1 MHCSNPNCN
10 HEIPDDSLFCPDC
23 GTKIVLPTKSH
34 SEESKRVSDGD
45 LNSQISL
52 LFSQPMRFAAISIMP
67 FENISDE
74 DAYGLY
80 KQLSS
85 AYRNIHDDAVHH
97 IIGTNGPLFQDSR
110 TFLRHSDKVFR
121 IFSNIEFLVWEH
133 GDYSN
138 ETMDKWTIYDDGV
151 ATEAQMKRDL
161 YGISKSFYMYGPTS
175 QLKELFIEMLQ
186 TYELKQFCLE
196 KKDNS
201 IYSSNYRVPHPIRIA
216 LEATEDKEMS
226 RLIIYL
232 NER

>member
-1 MHCSNPNCN
+1 MHCSNPSCN

-23 GTKIVLPTKSH
+23 GTKIMLPTESH
-34 SEESKRVSDGD
+34 SEESKSISTGD
-45 LNSQISL
+45 LNSQISI
-52 LFSQPMRFAAISIMP
+52 LFSQPMRFATISIMP
-67 FENISDE
+67 FEDIANK

-85 AYRNIHDDAVHH
+85 AYRNIHDDAVHQ
-97 IIGTNGPLFQDSR
+97 IIGTNGPLFEDSR
-110 TFLRHSDKVFR
+110 IFLRHSDKVFR
-121 IFSNIEFLVWEH
+121 IYSHIEFLVWEN

-138 ETMDKWTIYDDGV
+138 EAMDKWTIYDDGF

-161 YGISKSFYMYGPTS
+161 YGISKSFYIYGPTS
-175 QLKELFIEMLQ
+175 QLKELFVDMLQ
-186 TYELKQFCLE
+186 VEVLKKFCLE

-201 IYSSNYRVPHPIRIA
+201 IYSSNAKIPHPIRVA
-216 LEATEDKEMS
+216 LEATEESDRC